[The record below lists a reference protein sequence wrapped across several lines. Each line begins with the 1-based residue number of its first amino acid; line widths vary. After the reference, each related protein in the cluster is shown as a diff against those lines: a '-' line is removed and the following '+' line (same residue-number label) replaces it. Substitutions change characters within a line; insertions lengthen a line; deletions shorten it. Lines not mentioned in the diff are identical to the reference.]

1 MRKSLEI
8 EWKPLANAPPTDAQ
22 QEQGDQDDDEARE
35 APAVDVLAHLID
47 SKGGFSGFCRFSSC
61 FLVRNP
67 GYRPHLHLGLQV
79 LEQVGIT
86 FAQSLFKS
94 STLSRLHAF

>member
-47 SKGGFSGFCRFSSC
+47 SKGIQR
-61 FLVRNP
+61 
-67 GYRPHLHLGLQV
+67 
-79 LEQVGIT
+79 GI
-86 FAQSLFKS
+86 F
-94 STLSRLHAF
+94 RLL